1 MLSYAIVQAC
11 GKQYWVEPGRFYDFD
26 KLPFKVGDTFT
37 LNNILLMNTEG
48 DIHLGR
54 PFLDPSFSID
64 VKVIRHLSG
73 SKTRVYKMR
82 SKKKTRKTY
91 GSRPKLTR
99 VLVLQNISNGFS
111 TLKQRSSLDSET
123 SMAWL

>member
-26 KLPFKVGDTFT
+26 KLPFKAGDSFT
-37 LNNILLMNTEG
+37 LNNVLLMNTG
-48 DIHLGR
+48 GKVSLGK
-54 PFLDPSFSID
+54 PFLDPEFSID
-64 VKVIRHLSG
+64 VKVVRHLSG
-73 SKTRVYKMR
+73 AKTRVYKMR

-99 VLVLQNISNGFS
+99 VLVLQNIKDNGFS
-111 TLKQRSSLDSET
+111 NSKQLCQVSAS
-123 SMAWL
+123 

>member
-26 KLPFKVGDTFT
+26 KLPFKAGDTFT
-37 LNNILLMNTEG
+37 LNNILLMNVDGTVS
-48 DIHLGR
+48 LGK
-54 PFLDPSFSID
+54 PFLGSEFSID
-64 VKVIRHLSG
+64 VKVVRHLSG
-73 SKTRVYKMR
+73 ANTRVYKMR

-99 VLVLQNISNGFS
+99 VLVLQNTKDNGFS
-111 TLKQRSSLDSET
+111 NSKQLCQLSAS
-123 SMAWL
+123 

>member
-26 KLPFKVGDTFT
+26 KLPFQAGDSFT
-37 LNNILLMNTEG
+37 LNNVLLMNTG
-48 DIHLGR
+48 GKVSLGK
-54 PFLDPSFSID
+54 PFLEPEFSID

-73 SKTRVYKMR
+73 PKTRVYKMR

-99 VLVLQNISNGFS
+99 VLVLQNPKDSGFS
-111 TLKQRSSLDSET
+111 NSKQLCQIST
-123 SMAWL
+123 S

>member
-26 KLPFKVGDTFT
+26 KLPFKAGDTFT
-37 LNNILLMNTEG
+37 LNNILLINTGGEVS
-48 DIHLGR
+48 LGK
-54 PFLDPSFSID
+54 PFLDPEFSID
-64 VKVIRHLSG
+64 VKVVRHLSG
-73 SKTRVYKMR
+73 AKTRVYKMR

-99 VLVLQNISNGFS
+99 VLVLQNTKDNGFS
-111 TLKQRSSLDSET
+111 NSKQLCQLSAS
-123 SMAWL
+123 

>member
-26 KLPFKVGDTFT
+26 KLPFKAGDTFT
-37 LNNILLMNTEG
+37 LNNILLMNTGGE
-48 DIHLGR
+48 ISLGK
-54 PFLDPSFSID
+54 PFLDPEFSID
-64 VKVIRHLSG
+64 VKVVRHLSG
-73 SKTRVYKMR
+73 PKTRVYKMR

-99 VLVLQNISNGFS
+99 VLVLQNTKDNGFS
-111 TLKQRSSLDSET
+111 NSKQLCQLSAS
-123 SMAWL
+123 

>member
-26 KLPFKVGDTFT
+26 KLPFKAGDTFT
-37 LNNILLMNTEG
+37 LNNILLMNNGGTVS
-48 DIHLGR
+48 LGK
-54 PFLDPSFSID
+54 PFLGPEFSID
-64 VKVIRHLSG
+64 VKVVRHLSG
-73 SKTRVYKMR
+73 TKTRVYKMR

-99 VLVLQNISNGFS
+99 VLMLQNASGNGFS
-111 TLKQRSSLDSET
+111 SSKQLCQVSS
-123 SMAWL
+123 

>member
-26 KLPFKVGDTFT
+26 KLPFKAGDTFT
-37 LNNILLMNTEG
+37 LNNILLMNIGGEVS
-48 DIHLGR
+48 LGK
-54 PFLDPSFSID
+54 PFLEDSFSID
-64 VKVIRHLSG
+64 VKVVRHLSG
-73 SKTRVYKMR
+73 PKTRVYKMR

-99 VLVLQNISNGFS
+99 VLVLQNTKDNGFS
-111 TLKQRSSLDSET
+111 NSKQLCQLSAS
-123 SMAWL
+123 

>member
-26 KLPFKVGDTFT
+26 KLPFKAGDSFT
-37 LNNILLMNTEG
+37 LNNVLLMNTG
-48 DIHLGR
+48 GKVSLGK
-54 PFLDPSFSID
+54 PFLDPEFSID
-64 VKVIRHLSG
+64 VKVLRHLSG
-73 SKTRVYKMR
+73 PKTRVYKMR

-99 VLVLQNISNGFS
+99 VLVLQNTKDNGFS
-111 TLKQRSSLDSET
+111 NSKQLCQLSAS
-123 SMAWL
+123 

>member
-11 GKQYWVEPGRFYDFD
+11 GKQYWIEPGRFYDFD

-37 LNNILLMNTEG
+37 LNNVLLMNNDG
-48 DIHLGR
+48 AVSLGK
-54 PFLDPSFSID
+54 PFLESEFSID
-64 VKVIRHLSG
+64 VRVIRHLSG
-73 SKTRVYKMR
+73 PKTRVYKMR

-99 VLVLQNISNGFS
+99 ILVLQDTKDNGFINS
-111 TLKQRSSLDSET
+111 QQLSQLSSSSLF
-123 SMAWL
+123 L

>member
-26 KLPFKVGDTFT
+26 KLPFQTGDIFT
-37 LNNILLMNTEG
+37 LNNVLLVNTG
-48 DIHLGR
+48 GKVSLGK
-54 PFLDPSFSID
+54 PFLDDGFSID
-64 VKVIRHLSG
+64 VKVVRHLSG
-73 SKTRVYKMR
+73 PKTRVYKMR

-99 VLVLQNISNGFS
+99 VLVLQNTNDNGFS
-111 TLKQRSSLDSET
+111 NSKQLCQLSSS
-123 SMAWL
+123 

>member
-26 KLPFKVGDTFT
+26 KLPFKAGDTFT
-37 LNNILLMNTEG
+37 LNNILLMNTG
-48 DIHLGR
+48 GKVSLGK
-54 PFLDPSFSID
+54 PFLDPEFSID
-64 VKVIRHLSG
+64 VKVVRHLSG
-73 SKTRVYKMR
+73 PKTRVYKMR

-99 VLVLQNISNGFS
+99 VLVLQNAKDSGFS
-111 TLKQRSSLDSET
+111 NSKQLCQLSAS
-123 SMAWL
+123 

>member
-26 KLPFKVGDTFT
+26 KLPFKAGDTFT
-37 LNNILLMNTEG
+37 LNNILLMNTGGEVS
-48 DIHLGR
+48 LGK
-54 PFLDPSFSID
+54 PFLDPEFSID
-64 VKVIRHLSG
+64 VKVVRHLSG

-99 VLVLQNISNGFS
+99 VLMLKSESGNGFS
-111 TLKQRSSLDSET
+111 SSKQLCQSSS
-123 SMAWL
+123 SS

>member
-26 KLPFKVGDTFT
+26 KLPFKAGDTFT
-37 LNNILLMNTEG
+37 LNNILLMNTG
-48 DIHLGR
+48 GTVSLGK
-54 PFLDPSFSID
+54 PFLGPEFSID
-64 VKVIRHLSG
+64 VKVVRHLSG
-73 SKTRVYKMR
+73 TKTRVYKMR

-99 VLVLQNISNGFS
+99 VLMLQNASGNGFS
-111 TLKQRSSLDSET
+111 SSKQLCQVSS
-123 SMAWL
+123 

>member
-26 KLPFKVGDTFT
+26 KLPFQAGDSFT
-37 LNNILLMNTEG
+37 LNNVLLMNTG
-48 DIHLGR
+48 GKVSLGK
-54 PFLDPSFSID
+54 PFLEPEFSID
-64 VKVIRHLSG
+64 VKVLRHLSG
-73 SKTRVYKMR
+73 PKTRVYKMR

-99 VLVLQNISNGFS
+99 VLVLQNIKDNGFS
-111 TLKQRSSLDSET
+111 NSKQLCQVSAS
-123 SMAWL
+123 

>member
-26 KLPFKVGDTFT
+26 KLPFKAGDTFT
-37 LNNILLMNTEG
+37 LNNILLMNTGGEVS
-48 DIHLGR
+48 LGK
-54 PFLDPSFSID
+54 PFLDPEFSID
-64 VKVIRHLSG
+64 VKVVRHLSG
-73 SKTRVYKMR
+73 PKTRVYKMR

-99 VLVLQNISNGFS
+99 VLVLQNTKDNGFS
-111 TLKQRSSLDSET
+111 NSKKLCQLSAS
-123 SMAWL
+123 

>member
-26 KLPFKVGDTFT
+26 KLPFKAGDTFT
-37 LNNILLMNTEG
+37 LNNILLMNIGGEVS
-48 DIHLGR
+48 LGK
-54 PFLDPSFSID
+54 PFLEDSFSID
-64 VKVIRHLSG
+64 VKVVRHLSG
-73 SKTRVYKMR
+73 TKTRVYKMR

-99 VLVLQNISNGFS
+99 ILVLQDTKENGFVNS
-111 TLKQRSSLDSET
+111 KQLCQSSSSSLF
-123 SMAWL
+123 L

>member
-26 KLPFKVGDTFT
+26 KLPFKAGDTFT
-37 LNNILLMNTEG
+37 LNNILLMNIGGEVS
-48 DIHLGR
+48 LGK
-54 PFLDPSFSID
+54 PFLEDSFSID
-64 VKVIRHLSG
+64 VKVVRHLSG
-73 SKTRVYKMR
+73 PKTRVYKMR

-99 VLVLQNISNGFS
+99 ILVLQDTKENGFVNS
-111 TLKQRSSLDSET
+111 KQLCQSSSSSLF
-123 SMAWL
+123 L

>member
-26 KLPFKVGDTFT
+26 KLPFQAGDSFT
-37 LNNILLMNTEG
+37 LNNVLLMNTG
-48 DIHLGR
+48 GKVSLGK
-54 PFLDPSFSID
+54 PFLDPEFSID
-64 VKVIRHLSG
+64 VKVLRHLSG
-73 SKTRVYKMR
+73 PKTRVYKMR

-99 VLVLQNISNGFS
+99 VLVLQNIKDNGFS
-111 TLKQRSSLDSET
+111 NSKQLFQVSAS
-123 SMAWL
+123 